1 MGRQYNF
8 AMDETDE
15 KLLMQYLKESGYVV
29 YLERTHRTPET
40 IDEFPVPFS
49 DGWFILYIYHPTFG
63 NMKFESYVSDKK
75 LNIKIE
81 YIEDTTAPVIEFR
94 RTIVRKEE
102 KTIQSGRIWMQMKY
116 WNEHGEYVSK
126 SENLDKGYKDI
137 KKWITKN
144 LQKMEQKDERGEIE
158 KNVVSRGLVRL
169 FEEEGYRWG

>member
-63 NMKFESYVSDKK
+63 DMKFESYVSDKK
-75 LNIKIE
+75 LNIKI
-81 YIEDTTAPVIEFR
+81 IRIL
-94 RTIVRKEE
+94 RKE
-102 KTIQSGRIWMQMKY
+102 K
-116 WNEHGEYVSK
+116 
-126 SENLDKGYKDI
+126 L
-137 KKWITKN
+137 
-144 LQKMEQKDERGEIE
+144 L
-158 KNVVSRGLVRL
+158 
-169 FEEEGYRWG
+169 RWEPISNQIMDL

>member
-1 MGRQYNF
+1 MGRQYHF

-15 KLLMQYLKESGYVV
+15 KLFMQYLKESGYVV
-29 YLERTHRTPET
+29 YMERTHTMPET

-49 DGWFILYIYHPTFG
+49 DGWFILYIYHPAFG
-63 NMKFESYVSDKK
+63 DLQFESYICDK
-75 LNIKIE
+75 LNTKID
-81 YIEDTTAPVIEFR
+81 YIESMTAPVIEYT
-94 RTIVRKEE
+94 RTVVREKE

-137 KKWITKN
+137 KKWITKH
-144 LQKMEQKDERGEIE
+144 LQKMEQKDERGRVE
-158 KNVVSRGLVRL
+158 KNAVSKELVRL